1 VGSNPFAAIRGDDK
15 PPRRRFV
22 SSLTPVILVLVFLF
36 VIFRRARSLITRQK
50 IHPSAMLFRM
60 GIFLVLGVL
69 VLLFA
74 LTQPLILG
82 SAVVGLALGAGI
94 AWVGLRLT
102 RIETLPDGVYYT
114 PNKYI
119 GLGVFALFLLRII
132 YRIAVV
138 ALTPGALTIPRG
150 SSPTASILAQYSS
163 DPLTTGVYFILIGY
177 YACYYGVLL
186 LRFRNLPST
195 L

>member
-1 VGSNPFAAIRGDDK
+1 M
-15 PPRRRFV
+15 
-22 SSLTPVILVLVFLF
+22 SSLTPVILVLVVLF
-36 VIFRRARSLITRQK
+36 VLFRRARSLITRQK
-50 IHPSAMLFRM
+50 IRPSAMLLRM
-60 GIFLVLGVL
+60 GIFLVLGAL

-82 SAVVGLALGAGI
+82 SAAVGLLLGVGV

-119 GLGVFALFLLRII
+119 GLGVFALFLLRLV
-132 YRIAVV
+132 YRLAIV
-138 ALTPGALTIPRG
+138 AMTGGPLTAPPGA
-150 SSPTASILAQYSS
+150 SPPSAVLAQYSS
-163 DPLTTGVYFILIGY
+163 DPLTVGVYFILIGY
-177 YACYYGVLL
+177 YAWYYGVLL

-195 L
+195 P